1 MKKVM
6 QTALV
11 AVITFCSVSF
21 ASAQSSGDQQ
31 LVGIATGAA
40 HDCLQIYRGNFY
52 ELSSSVETTGICFVE
67 GFLKEVTF
75 YAGPNCNGAQPCP
88 AFPTFPVARVTL
100 DCNNNVTSV
109 SCLK

>member
-1 MKKVM
+1 MKKIM
-6 QTALV
+6 QTALI

-21 ASAQSSGDQQ
+21 ASAQQSSDNQ

-52 ELSSSVETTGICFVE
+52 ELSSTVETTGICFVE

-75 YAGPNCNGAQPCP
+75 YAGPNCIGSLPCLR
-88 AFPTFPVARVTL
+88 FPTVPVARVTL
-100 DCNNNVTSV
+100 DCNNNVISV